1 MKKSLVILLAA
12 TIGSLAACKSEKK
25 GPGGLLYTIYK
36 SEGKEKIKEGD
47 FVKVDFIQTNDKD
60 SIVYSTYDASN
71 PQIFPV
77 GKKTYDGDM
86 NDVLFLFGEGDS
98 VQFKINIDTMVKYS
112 KQPRPEQLKDDKYMN
127 YTVKIHKVLTK
138 KDKEADSTFQK
149 RANDYFQADY
159 KTTMDKRK
167 SGEAAIIKKY
177 IADNKLTTKTTASG
191 LNYMITEPGTG
202 VKPVLGDTAMVD
214 YTGKFTFKKSDGND
228 NVFDTSVESVY
239 KKTMRP
245 NPQATFGARPIVIG
259 DGVIKGFAEG
269 LQLIGK
275 GGKITLVIPSK
286 LGYGEQGGGPI
297 APHSPIVFEIELKDI
312 KKPVAGAVAAPAP
325 PPAPVMN

>member
-127 YTVKIHKVLTK
+127 YTVKIHK
-138 KDKEADSTFQK
+138 
-149 RANDYFQADY
+149 
-159 KTTMDKRK
+159 
-167 SGEAAIIKKY
+167 G
-177 IADNKLTTKTTASG
+177 
-191 LNYMITEPGTG
+191 
-202 VKPVLGDTAMVD
+202 
-214 YTGKFTFKKSDGND
+214 
-228 NVFDTSVESVY
+228 
-239 KKTMRP
+239 
-245 NPQATFGARPIVIG
+245 
-259 DGVIKGFAEG
+259 
-269 LQLIGK
+269 
-275 GGKITLVIPSK
+275 
-286 LGYGEQGGGPI
+286 
-297 APHSPIVFEIELKDI
+297 
-312 KKPVAGAVAAPAP
+312 
-325 PPAPVMN
+325 

>member
-12 TIGSLAACKSEKK
+12 SISLAACKNEKK

-60 SIVYSTYDASN
+60 SIVYSTYDANN

-77 GKKTYDGDM
+77 GKKVYAGDM

-98 VQFKINIDTMVKYS
+98 VQFKINIDTNIKHTG
-112 KQPRPEQLKDDKYMN
+112 QPRPEQLKDDKYMT

-149 RANDYFQADY
+149 RANDFFQADY
-159 KTTMDKRK
+159 KATMDKRK
-167 SGEAAIIKKY
+167 ISEDAKIKKY
-177 IADNKLTTKTTASG
+177 ISDNNLKVKTTPSG
-191 LNYMITEPGTG
+191 LNYVITEPGTG
-202 VKPVLGDTAMVD
+202 AKPALGDTVMVD
-214 YTGKFTFKKSDGND
+214 YTGKFTSKKSDGND
-228 NVFDTSVESVY
+228 NVFDTSIESVF

-245 NPQATFGARPIVIG
+245 NPQATFGPRPLVVGEGIV
-259 DGVIKGFAEG
+259 KGFAEG
-269 LQLIGK
+269 IQLIGK
-275 GGKITLVIPSK
+275 GGKMTLIFPSK
-286 LGYGEQGGGPI
+286 LGWGPQGSGPI
-297 APHSPIVFEIELKDI
+297 APYSPVVFDIELKDI
-312 KKPVAGAVAAPAP
+312 KKPAPNLVITP
-325 PPAPVMN
+325 LSLEPVTKK

>member
-159 KTTMDKRK
+159 
-167 SGEAAIIKKY
+167 
-177 IADNKLTTKTTASG
+177 
-191 LNYMITEPGTG
+191 
-202 VKPVLGDTAMVD
+202 
-214 YTGKFTFKKSDGND
+214 
-228 NVFDTSVESVY
+228 
-239 KKTMRP
+239 
-245 NPQATFGARPIVIG
+245 
-259 DGVIKGFAEG
+259 
-269 LQLIGK
+269 
-275 GGKITLVIPSK
+275 
-286 LGYGEQGGGPI
+286 
-297 APHSPIVFEIELKDI
+297 
-312 KKPVAGAVAAPAP
+312 
-325 PPAPVMN
+325 